1 MSSVRACVR
10 ASVTLKKGPKGLQN
24 HQSSIRFI
32 DKSEKVKFYSV
43 SKLRALAKC
52 PFKLGFGITFGIAN
66 AKNGFHL
73 DRENLGSDGVKM
85 VHFPLLKIFFH
96 ETLPFLL

>member
-1 MSSVRACVR
+1 MRPSVR

-24 HQSSIRFI
+24 HQKSFRFI
-32 DKSEKVKFYSV
+32 DKSEKVKFYDV
-43 SKLRALAKC
+43 LDFARLAKC

-85 VHFPLLKIFFH
+85 VHFPLLWIFFH